1 MALLDGM
8 ETLGV
13 VLLYY
18 SSRCRWGQEEE
29 ERRGGG
35 GGGRERERLKVKGG
49 TRDVVGLVVD
59 SLPKTF
65 QDLVAW
71 FLFPFVGIS
80 LCAGPQKAEAGA

>member
-65 QDLVAW
+65 RFGRLVP
-71 FLFPFVGIS
+71 FPFRRDLT
-80 LCAGPQKAEAGA
+80 LCRTSES